1 MASTG
6 VNNGTLTGIYVA
18 GTLVSKGTSHSIS
31 IGQDTFDITSKDSN
45 GWKEIKQGLRNWSLS
60 GEFKF
65 AEDSAY
71 GLTDFFALLNAR
83 TSLVVKF
90 TTNVS
95 GDKYYSGTTIVTSIE
110 KSSDMED
117 AESYSISL
125 EGTGAL
131 VESTLT

>member
-45 GWKEIKQGLRNWSLS
+45 GWKEIKQGLRNWSMS

-65 AEDSAY
+65 AEDSTY
-71 GLTDFFALLNAR
+71 GLTDFFALVNAR
-83 TSLVVKF
+83 TSATVRF
-90 TTNVS
+90 STEVS
-95 GDKYYSGTTIVTSIE
+95 QDKYFTGTAIVTSIE

-131 VESTLT
+131 SEVALT